1 MLWWNVLMGISV
13 LGAIAA
19 ALTAVASKA
28 SHPIAGPVV
37 ITIGV
42 VFGIMIVVGFFFVS
56 GSPGSTEEE
65 SQNEV

>member
-1 MLWWNVLMGISV
+1 MGISV

-19 ALTAVASKA
+19 ALTAIAGKA

-42 VFGIMIVVGFFFVS
+42 VFGIMILVGFFFAS
-56 GSPGSTEEE
+56 GSSSSPVEER
-65 SQNEV
+65 SDEVN